1 MKQSIFNKFF
11 LALVMLLGII
21 SCDDR
26 ELITVENS
34 GAPIVMDLSTDKI
47 FLDQNFPEN
56 PVLTVNWEPAKYSVP
71 VEVKYRVEV
80 SKTEDFKTPVTLAT
94 VSGSESVTSFTV
106 SQMNKAAGDI
116 GLVPDVAQKM
126 FVRVVSYLGND
137 SLASI
142 SNVTPLTITPY
153 VVIIDYPDFYL
164 VGEASAIG
172 WSETKAILLFQTE
185 YKNTIYTYLEKG
197 KNFRFLGQKAWN
209 PINYSIDASATKDG
223 YKYFKSV
230 SDNIAKSAGD
240 DENMTF
246 SGESGIYKIVID
258 ATEGKHTLMA
268 TASSIPTYNFTEIYL
283 VGSVAGNDWN
293 AGNAIPMAKVSD
305 GVYEY
310 TTTIADGAEFK
321 FLGQKDWGNLEWGN
335 IMKDNAG
342 NTGFLGPKGDNGNV
356 KFNGGGKSYTIS
368 VNIKAGTYTIK

>member
-1 MKQSIFNKFF
+1 MMVF
-11 LALVMLLGII
+11 AII

-34 GAPIVMDLSTDKI
+34 GAPIVMDLSTEKI

-56 PVLTVNWEPAKYSVP
+56 PVLTVTWEPAKYSVP
-71 VEVKYRVEV
+71 VELKYRVEV
-80 SKTEDFKTPVTLAT
+80 SKTEDFASPITLAT

-126 FVRVVSYLGND
+126 YVRVVSYLGND

-153 VVIIDYPDFYL
+153 VVVIDYPDFYL
-164 VGEASAIG
+164 VGDASAVG
-172 WSETKAILLFQTE
+172 WDAKQAIHLFQTE
-185 YKNTIYTYLEKG
+185 YKNTIYTYLQKG
-197 KNFRFLGQKAWN
+197 KNFRFLGQKDWD
-209 PINYSIDASATKDG
+209 PLNYSIDASGTKESNR
-223 YKYFKSV
+223 YFKSV
-230 SDNIAKSAGD
+230 SDNIIFGD
-240 DENMTF
+240 NENMQFT
-246 SGESGIYKIVID
+246 GETGIYKIVID
-258 ATEGKHTLMA
+258 AAEGKHTLTA
-268 TASSIPTYNFTEIYL
+268 TASAIPTYNFTEIYL
-283 VGSVAGNDWN
+283 VGNVGGNDWS
-293 AGNAIPMAKVSD
+293 AANAIPMKKVAE
-305 GVYEY
+305 GVFEY
-310 TTTIADGAEFK
+310 TTTIADGTEFK
-321 FLGQKDWGNLEWGN
+321 FLGQKDWGTLEWGN
-335 IMKDNAG
+335 IMKDNNG